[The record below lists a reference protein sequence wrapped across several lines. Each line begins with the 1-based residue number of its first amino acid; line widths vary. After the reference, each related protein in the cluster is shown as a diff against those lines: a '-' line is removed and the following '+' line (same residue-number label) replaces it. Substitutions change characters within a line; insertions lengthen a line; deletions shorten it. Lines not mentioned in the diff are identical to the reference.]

1 MPALLGIDIGT
12 TSTIGILIDTEGRTL
27 ATASRPADLL
37 SPEANWAEEDPAQWW
52 SNTRA
57 VIAEL
62 LGETGLAGADIAAIG
77 TTGMVPALVLL
88 DAEGRVLRRSMQQND
103 ARALA
108 EIDEMG
114 RRVDPADFLAA
125 TGGRVNQQIVAP
137 KLRWLQRHEPDVFAR
152 IATISWEAR
161 IGGSRAGAIPASAKR
176 AGVNS
181 RRRISMSPDSS
192 AQL

>member
-52 SNTRA
+52 SNSRA

-62 LGETGLAGADIAAIG
+62 LGESGLAGADIAAVG

-114 RRVDPADFLAA
+114 RRIHLAPEGS
-125 TGGRVNQQIVAP
+125 TGRRAECHRGRGTAP
-137 KLRWLQRHEPDVFAR
+137 PNFSTRSP
-152 IATISWEAR
+152 
-161 IGGSRAGAIPASAKR
+161 SRAAPATKAE
-176 AGVNS
+176 AT
-181 RRRISMSPDSS
+181 
-192 AQL
+192 